1 MRPARHHPAHHNLK
15 EPTKARRLTPAER
28 LASAEKDFLLEEIAD
43 QSSWDQFLVEQAVF
57 HFGQRLTEF
66 SCNDLRDV
74 LPELGHGFL
83 GAAINAL
90 SRGGVIAHTG
100 RMVPSTQANTHG
112 HRIAVWELTAKGQAI
127 AAKRRAARTQR
138 TEAA

>member
-1 MRPARHHPAHHNLK
+1 MARK
-15 EPTKARRLTPAER
+15 LTPAER

-57 HFGQRLTEF
+57 HFGQRHDDF

-83 GAAINAL
+83 GAAINSL
-90 SRGGVIAHTG
+90 RTGGIIQHTG
-100 RMVPSTQANTHG
+100 RTVPSTQANTHG
-112 HRIAVWELTAKGQAI
+112 HRIGVWQLTHKGRRI
-127 AAKRRAARTQR
+127 AAQRRAAQARK
-138 TEAA
+138 AAA

>member
-1 MRPARHHPAHHNLK
+1 MARK
-15 EPTKARRLTPAER
+15 LTPAER
-28 LASAEKDFLLEEIAD
+28 LASAEKDLLLEEIAD

-57 HFGQRLTEF
+57 HFGQRHTEW

-90 SRGGVIAHTG
+90 RTAGIIAHTG

-112 HRIAVWELTAKGQAI
+112 HRINCWKLSDKGLQI
-127 AAKRRAARTQR
+127 AAQRRAARTQGR
-138 TEAA
+138 AA

>member
-1 MRPARHHPAHHNLK
+1 MVRK
-15 EPTKARRLTPAER
+15 LTPAER
-28 LASAEKDFLLEEIAD
+28 LATADKDLLLEEFAD

-57 HFGQRLTEF
+57 HFGQRHDEW

-90 SRGGVIAHTG
+90 RSGGIIAHTNQT
-100 RMVPSTQANTHG
+100 VPSTQANTHA
-112 HRIAVWELTAKGQAI
+112 HRIAVWRLTDKGRTI
-127 AAKRRAARTQR
+127 AAQRAACGQQGR
-138 TEAA
+138 AA